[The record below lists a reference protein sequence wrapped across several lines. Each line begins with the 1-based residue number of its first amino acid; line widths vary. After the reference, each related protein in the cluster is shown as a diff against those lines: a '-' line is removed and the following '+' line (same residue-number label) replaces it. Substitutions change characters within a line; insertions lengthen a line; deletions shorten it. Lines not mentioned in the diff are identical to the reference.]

1 MAERARC
8 SRRGCEPVP
17 WVFLATDAPSYMS
30 GPNLLRAKTGR
41 ERRDLGDGRGGRE
54 ERQDRQCRRMDN
66 AEGDVTQRG

>member
-1 MAERARC
+1 MVERARC

-41 ERRDLGDGRGGRE
+41 ERRDLGDGRGVAKSGRIG
-54 ERQDRQCRRMDN
+54 N
-66 AEGDVTQRG
+66 AAEWTTPRAM